1 MLGALGGVG
10 NKGDDSIMR
19 VARLALALSPAAMSV
34 AMPVGMCVVMTTMPA
49 AALDGDALRGRRI
62 AQAKCASCH
71 LIDNATRGRA
81 KTSPNPSAPPFQ
93 VIALRYE
100 PSDLEE
106 SLTEGIVVGH
116 GENADADMPEFAL
129 TAREA
134 QALTAWLR
142 HLRGR

>member
-1 MLGALGGVG
+1 
-10 NKGDDSIMR
+10 MR
-19 VARLALALSPAAMSV
+19 VRLAILAVLALTAAPALALDA
-34 AMPVGMCVVMTTMPA
+34 
-49 AALDGDALRGRRI
+49 DALRGRRI
-62 AQAKCASCH
+62 AQAKCAACH

-134 QALTAWLR
+134 QSLTAWLG